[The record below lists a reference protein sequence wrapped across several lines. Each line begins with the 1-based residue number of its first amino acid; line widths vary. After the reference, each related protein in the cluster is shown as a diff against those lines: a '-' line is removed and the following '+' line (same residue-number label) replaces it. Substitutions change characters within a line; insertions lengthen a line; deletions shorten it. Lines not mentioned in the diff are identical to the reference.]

1 MNHDNGAL
9 RLVKLERTTGTR
21 LGRPV
26 REVLPG
32 SQRSRVVDALRLAD
46 DELTRTGVKWEV
58 VSA

>member
-1 MNHDNGAL
+1 VTHDDGAL
-9 RLVKLERTTGTR
+9 RLVKLERTAGQR

-32 SQRSRVVDALRLAD
+32 SQRNRVVDALRLAD
-46 DELTRTGVKWEV
+46 DELTRTGIKWEV